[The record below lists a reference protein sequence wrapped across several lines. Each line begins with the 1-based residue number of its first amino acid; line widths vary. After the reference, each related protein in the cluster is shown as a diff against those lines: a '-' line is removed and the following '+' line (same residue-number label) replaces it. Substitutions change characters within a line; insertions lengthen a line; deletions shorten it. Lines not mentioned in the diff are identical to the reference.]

1 MRKSILLISGVGI
14 GAGVLYALT
23 RGSKQSGEGESERA
37 NGKTQLTAPSA
48 NNGSEAGGSVTGID
62 RAASMKPAHAGE
74 HKEIEPVIDDLGT
87 NQHEAAE
94 ILKTIRDAAFDSD
107 DEKLALALGRPV
119 EEIEA
124 WTSGDGTIDGDVVM
138 KARTLA
144 DKRGVEIQ

>member
-1 MRKSILLISGVGI
+1 MRKSFLLASGVGI
-14 GAGVLYALT
+14 GAGLWYALT
-23 RGSKQSGEGESERA
+23 RGSKPARQDERQKG
-37 NGKTQLTAPSA
+37 NGKTQETSESA
-48 NNGSEAGGSVTGID
+48 GNEANVRRSEG
-62 RAASMKPAHAGE
+62 ASMRPVHPGE
-74 HKEIEPVIDDLGT
+74 NQESEPVIDNLGT
-87 NQHEAAE
+87 NQHEAAD